1 MQCKNCGKE
10 LSEGFA
16 FCDNCGAPVIKEN
29 PVEVKTDVENNPE
42 AKNPSTAQFAT
53 QSVAQQPYYENQPM
67 YNQPQSPQPTYS
79 GKEYQATVQSNIQ
92 PVTTIGQYIVWILIG
107 FLIPVA
113 ALVLAII
120 DSSNKNRA
128 NFFRA
133 LLIIDVGVL
142 VLALFIAIAFGSTI
156 ASLF

>member
-29 PVEVKTDVENNPE
+29 PVEVKTDVENKPE
-42 AKNPSTAQFAT
+42 ANNPSMAQSA
-53 QSVAQQPYYENQPM
+53 AQQPYYENQPM
-67 YNQPQSPQPTYS
+67 YNQPQSPQPTYV
-79 GKEYQATVQSNIQ
+79 GKEYKAPVQSNIQ

-133 LLIIDVGVL
+133 LLIIYVGIL
-142 VLALFIAIAFGSTI
+142 VLAFFIALAFGSTI
-156 ASLF
+156 ASLL